1 MTRSHLRSCDIA
13 IRNATIIDGTGAPRR
28 QGDVA
33 VAGDRIVALGDL
45 GAMSASRDIDASGLV
60 AAPGFIDVHTHD
72 DRAVITEGAMLPK
85 ISQGV
90 TTVVT
95 GNCGISLA
103 PLMLNGTAPPPPLD
117 LLGDAGAYRFGSF
130 ADYLQ
135 AFQTNLCPVNVAPM
149 VGHSTL
155 RVGTM
160 ADVSRPANDL
170 EIARMQDLL
179 REGMAAGAVGFS
191 SGLYYPTG
199 RAAPMEEVV
208 ALLDVLDGTGAVYT
222 THMRNEGDNVEESL
236 EESFETARRAGVALV
251 ISHHKCE
258 GIRNFG
264 RSEKTLR
271 RIEAARLRQPV
282 GLDVYPYAA
291 SSTVLLPEFV
301 DNGLR
306 IIVTWSKSF
315 PQESGRD
322 LSAVAED
329 WGVPEREA
337 ARRLAPAGA
346 IYFRM
351 YEGDVQ
357 RILAF
362 PHTMIG
368 SDGLPHDEHPHPR
381 LWGTFPRVLGH
392 YVRELGLL
400 SLEDAVRKMTGL
412 TAGRFGLV
420 DRGVLRMGGF
430 ADLVLFAPDTVIDRA
445 TFEAPKQ
452 AAAGIALVMV
462 NGEVAYRD
470 GAATGA
476 APGRMLLKA
485 A

>member
-1 MTRSHLRSCDIA
+1 MTQPLPRSCDIA
-13 IRNATIIDGTGAPRR
+13 IRNATIIDGSGAPRR
-28 QGDVA
+28 SGDIA
-33 VAGDRIVALGDL
+33 IGGDRILALGDL
-45 GAMSASRDIDASGLV
+45 GAMTATREIDASNLV

-72 DRAVITEGAMLPK
+72 DRAVLTDGAMLPK

-103 PLMLNGTAPPPPLD
+103 PLVLADPVPPPLD
-117 LLGDAGAYRFGSF
+117 LLGGSDEYRFASF
-130 ADYLQ
+130 GEYLE
-135 AFQTNLCPVNVAPM
+135 AFDTRPCPVNVVPM

-160 ADVSRPANDL
+160 PDVSRPASDS
-170 EIARMQDLL
+170 EIARMQALL
-179 REGMAAGAVGFS
+179 RETMDAGAVGFS
-191 SGLYYPTG
+191 TGLYYPTG
-199 RAAPMEEVV
+199 RAAPMDEVV
-208 ALLDVLDGTGAVYT
+208 ALLEVIGGTGALYT

-236 EESFETARRAGVALV
+236 EESFETARRAGVPLV

-258 GIRNFG
+258 GRRNHG

-271 RIEAARLRQPV
+271 RIEEARGRQPV
-282 GLDVYPYAA
+282 SLDVYPYAA

-301 DNGLR
+301 DDGLR
-306 IIVTWSKSF
+306 IIVTWSKSH
-315 PQESGRD
+315 PEASGRD
-322 LSAVAED
+322 LSAVAQD
-329 WGVPEREA
+329 WGVSDREA

-351 YEGDVQ
+351 DEADVQ
-357 RILAF
+357 RILAY
-362 PHTMIG
+362 PHTMVG

-392 YVRELGLL
+392 YARDLGLL

-412 TAGRFGLV
+412 TADRFGLA
-420 DRGVLRMGGF
+420 DRGLLKPGAY

-445 TFEAPKQ
+445 TFAAPKQ
-452 AAAGIALVMV
+452 AAAGIELVMV
-462 NGEVAYRD
+462 NGEVAYAD
-470 GAATGA
+470 GVATGA
-476 APGRMLLKA
+476 GPGRMLLRA

>member
-1 MTRSHLRSCDIA
+1 
-13 IRNATIIDGTGAPRR
+13 
-28 QGDVA
+28 
-33 VAGDRIVALGDL
+33 
-45 GAMSASRDIDASGLV
+45 
-60 AAPGFIDVHTHD
+60 
-72 DRAVITEGAMLPK
+72 
-85 ISQGV
+85 
-90 TTVVT
+90 
-95 GNCGISLA
+95 
-103 PLMLNGTAPPPPLD
+103 LD

-130 ADYLQ
+130 GEYLE
-135 AFQTNLCPVNVAPM
+135 AFGTHPCPVNVAPM

-160 ADVSRPANDL
+160 ADVSRPARDS

-179 REGMAAGAVGFS
+179 REAIAGGAVGFS
-191 SGLYYPTG
+191 TGLYYPTG

-208 ALLDVLDGTGAVYT
+208 ALLDVLGGTGAIYT
-222 THMRNEGDNVEESL
+222 THMRNEGDGVEDSL
-236 EESFETARRAGVALV
+236 EESFETARRAGVPLV

-258 GIRNFG
+258 GTQNFG

-271 RIEAARLRQPV
+271 RIDEARQRQPV

-301 DNGLR
+301 DSALR
-306 IIVTWSKSF
+306 IIVTWSKSH
-315 PQESGRD
+315 PEASGKD
-322 LSAVAED
+322 LSAVAQA
-329 WGVPEREA
+329 WGLSEREA
-337 ARRLAPAGA
+337 AGRLAPAGA

-351 YEGDVQ
+351 DEADVQ
-357 RILAF
+357 RILAY

-392 YVRELGLL
+392 YVRELNLL

-412 TAGRFGLV
+412 TAGRFGLT
-420 DRGVLRMGGF
+420 DRGWLKAGAF
-430 ADLVLFAPDTVIDRA
+430 ADLVLFAPDTIIDLA
-445 TFEAPKQ
+445 TFEGPKQ
-452 AAAGIALVMV
+452 AAAGVELVMV
-462 NGEVAYRD
+462 NGEVAYAD

-476 APGRMLLKA
+476 APGRMLLRA